1 MKKLLLIILILI
13 TKISISQEF
22 KSKDDFI
29 DSIPVKQRKEISS
42 KIETKWLSQM
52 TDDDVFS
59 MKYSQM
65 KSSKKVNITWDL
77 SYTDYSYLSNYINGF
92 YVSIVNQSNKTI
104 KYVNFNVK
112 GLNAVGDLVYDGY
125 KSRTGIGPV
134 GPYETGSWSFD
145 NCWIYDNTIN
155 EVEII
160 SMSIEYTDKSKLI
173 IKNVSDI
180 VINLDIAEKYNE
192 LLKKRV
198 DMIDNY
204 YDSLYNSEKE
214 KHYIKLAKIAERNK
228 FITDSINKRIQFVK
242 DSTEN
247 STLKTY
253 YFELKNS
260 LVKNKIEL
268 DSVARNLT
276 ILDEDKKNFI
286 NITFIKNINDDLNEY
301 KDILNKLYNI
311 ETKIDTNNNVILT
324 NYISKYK
331 PYLNI
336 NINKYYKK
344 IDKDFI
350 SNKLKK
356 TKLYKEYK
364 ELYKKQKKSINDE
377 FLLRENLVEFELMK
391 LKS

>member
-247 STLKTY
+247 SLLKKY
-253 YFELKNS
+253 YLELKNS